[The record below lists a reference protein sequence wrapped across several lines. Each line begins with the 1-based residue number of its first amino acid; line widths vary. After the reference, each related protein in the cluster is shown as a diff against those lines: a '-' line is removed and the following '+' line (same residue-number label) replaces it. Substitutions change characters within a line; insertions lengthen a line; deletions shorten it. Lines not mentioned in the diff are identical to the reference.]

1 MEKVAMYL
9 EGPGHEYRP
18 VTLLSVPPEHSE
30 PETAGLRSGITG
42 IQIRRLVD
50 EEGRIANQVDFDGFR
65 FKYAGSN
72 IPWFLV
78 FG

>member
-1 MEKVAMYL
+1 MGKVAMYL

-18 VTLLSVPPEHSE
+18 VKLLPVPPGHAE
-30 PETAGLRSGITG
+30 PDGAGLQPGITV

-50 EEGRIANQVDFDGFR
+50 EEGRIASQVDFDGFR
-65 FKYAGSN
+65 FKYPGSN